1 MAKRRSKA
9 AGKDKQKK
17 TTPEAELTTQEVLS
31 SKDVNDKADAAYK
44 AICESIDQIRPYFD
58 GRSLRRTLRSKGHE
72 DSTVLDMPDPC
83 EHILLLE
90 LHTHEMDVL
99 ESAAETALENA
110 KTDVRWRSVS

>member
-1 MAKRRSKA
+1 M
-9 AGKDKQKK
+9 
-17 TTPEAELTTQEVLS
+17 
-31 SKDVNDKADAAYK
+31 KDVNDEADVAYK
-44 AICESIDQIRPYFD
+44 AICDSIDQICPYFN
-58 GRSLRRTLRSKGHE
+58 GQSLHCTLRFKGHE